1 MSVCGSYAILILS
14 LHRQEAALRKMTND
28 ARIRI
33 SQQFKDLN
41 TDTDI
46 FLPKVRK
53 LRPDGASLSDV
64 YRSKREDMWGKI
76 VREQYRED
84 EIMNKQKQKQKE
96 IADST
101 YGTKLKEQI
110 DLKHQ
115 LEANQQHQGDFMVT
129 AKGGT
134 V

>member
-1 MSVCGSYAILILS
+1 
-14 LHRQEAALRKMTND
+14 MTND

-53 LRPDGASLSDV
+53 LRPDGASLADV

-76 VREQYRED
+76 VREQYREE
-84 EIMNKQKQKQKE
+84 EIMNKQKQKEKE

-101 YGTKLKEQI
+101 YGAKLKAQI

-115 LEANQQHQGDFMVT
+115 LEANQHHQGDFMVT
-129 AKGGT
+129 AQGGT
-134 V
+134 VRMSHIYVSNW